1 MTAPLAGIKVVEI
14 SVAMAGPF
22 CGMLLGDYGADV
34 IKIERTGVGDDSR
47 AWSPYFHGAMGYYYA
62 SANRNKRGMA
72 LDLKTEEG
80 VRIARALIEDADVL
94 VHNYRVG
101 ALERLGLDYE
111 SLSRVNPRLIYCAIS
126 GFGASGPL
134 SKEPANDL
142 FMQAYAGSMSITG
155 DPEGSPA
162 KMGMSVADVG
172 GGMFGAIGVMMAL
185 ETRHRTG
192 RGQRVDTSL
201 LEGHMAM
208 LAQFFTR
215 YFSSGEVPGPSGSG
229 ALTSP
234 TYRAYQASDQWI
246 VISAFNQRM
255 WKGLCAALEQLGWLE
270 DSRFMDPQ
278 MRALNRPLL
287 IQMIGDEIIKQ
298 PLSYWESRLKEND
311 VPCSPVN
318 TIDKVVTQPQV
329 HARDMIQEIEL
340 EGLGMMSM
348 AGLPIKMGESPGA
361 IRLPPPRLGQHTEEI
376 LKEMGYPQERIKTLA
391 EQGAI
396 GLDPGWVQVEAT
408 PSSPG

>member
-1 MTAPLAGIKVVEI
+1 MTAPLEGIKVVEI

-34 IKIERTGVGDDSR
+34 IKIERTEVGDDSR

-126 GFGASGPL
+126 GFGATGPL

-201 LEGHMAM
+201 LEGHMSM

-255 WKGLCAALEQLGWLE
+255 WKGLCAALDQPAWLE
-270 DSRFMDPQ
+270 DPRFIDPQ
-278 MRALNRPLL
+278 MRSLNRPLL
-287 IQMIGDEIIKQ
+287 IELIGAEIIKQ
-298 PLSYWESRLKEND
+298 PLAYWEPRLKEND

-318 TIDKVVTQPQV
+318 TIDKVVVQPQV
-329 HARDMIQEIEL
+329 HARDMVKEIEL

-348 AGLPIKMGESPGA
+348 AGLPIKLSDSPGSV
-361 IRLPPPRLGQHTEEI
+361 RLPPPRLGQHTAEI
-376 LKEMGYPQERIKTLA
+376 LKAMGYTEEKIQTLA
-391 EQGAI
+391 AQGAI
-396 GLDPGWVQVEAT
+396 GLDPGWVKLEAT
-408 PSSPG
+408 PSSQG

>member
-34 IKIERTGVGDDSR
+34 IKIERTEVGDDSR
-47 AWSPYFHGAMGYYYA
+47 AWSPFFHDSLSYYYA
-62 SANRNKRGMA
+62 AANRNKRGMA
-72 LDLKTEEG
+72 IDLKTPEG
-80 VRIARALIEDADVL
+80 VKIARELIEQADVL

-101 ALERLGLDYE
+101 ALERLGLDYD
-111 SLSRVNPRLIYCAIS
+111 SLSKVNPRLVYCAIS
-126 GFGASGPL
+126 GFGATGPL

-172 GGMFGAIGVMMAL
+172 AGMFGAIGVMMAL

-255 WKGLCAALEQLGWLE
+255 WKGLCAALEKPEWL
-270 DSRFMDPQ
+270 DDPRFINPQ
-278 MRALNRPLL
+278 MRSDNRALMIKL
-287 IQMIGDEIIKQ
+287 IGAIIITQ
-298 PLSYWESRLKEND
+298 PLAYWEKRLIENE

-318 TIDKVVTQPQV
+318 TIDKVVQQPQV
-329 HARDMIQEIEL
+329 HARDMVQEMNL
-340 EGLGMMSM
+340 DGLGMMSM
-348 AGLPIKMGESPGA
+348 AGLPIKFSESPGA
-361 IRLPPPRLGQHTEEI
+361 IRLPPPRLGQHTAEI
-376 LKEMGYPQERIKTLA
+376 LAESGYSPDQIADLA
-391 EQGAI
+391 RSGAF
-396 GLDPGWVQVEAT
+396 GLDPGWIKVA
-408 PSSPG
+408 SAGGA

>member
-34 IKIERTGVGDDSR
+34 IKIERTEVGDDSR
-47 AWSPYFHGAMGYYYA
+47 AWSPFFHDSLSYYYA
-62 SANRNKRGMA
+62 AANRNKRGMA
-72 LDLKTEEG
+72 IDLKTPEG
-80 VRIARALIEDADVL
+80 VKIARELIEQADVL

-111 SLSRVNPRLIYCAIS
+111 SLSKVNPRLVYCAIS
-126 GFGASGPL
+126 GFGATGPL

-172 GGMFGAIGVMMAL
+172 AGMFGAIGVMMAL

-255 WKGLCAALEQLGWLE
+255 WKGLCTALDKLEWL
-270 DSRFMDPQ
+270 DDPRFINPQ
-278 MRALNRPLL
+278 MRSDNRGLMIKL
-287 IQMIGDEIIKQ
+287 IGAIIITQ
-298 PLSYWESRLKEND
+298 PLAYWEKRLIENE

-318 TIDKVVTQPQV
+318 TIDKVVQQPQV
-329 HARDMIQEIEL
+329 HARDMVQEMNL
-340 EGLGMMSM
+340 DGLGMMSM
-348 AGLPIKMGESPGA
+348 AGLPIKFSESPGA
-361 IRLPPPRLGQHTEEI
+361 IRLPPPRLGQHTAEI
-376 LKEMGYPQERIKTLA
+376 LAESGYSPDQIADLA
-391 EQGAI
+391 RSGAI
-396 GLDPGWVQVEAT
+396 GLDPGWVKVAST
-408 PSSPG
+408 GGA

>member
-47 AWSPYFHGAMGYYYA
+47 AWSPYFHGSMGYYYA
-62 SANRNKRGMA
+62 AANRSKRGMA

-80 VRIARALIEDADVL
+80 VKIARTLIEQADVL

-101 ALERLGLDYE
+101 ALERLGLDFE
-111 SLSRVNPRLIYCAIS
+111 SLYRVNPRLIYCAIS
-126 GFGASGPL
+126 GFGATGPL

-255 WKGLCAALEQLGWLE
+255 WKGLCAALDQPGWLE
-270 DSRFMDPQ
+270 DPRFIDPQ
-278 MRALNRPLL
+278 MRSLNRPLL
-287 IQMIGDEIIKQ
+287 IQLIGAEIIKQ
-298 PLSYWESRLKEND
+298 PLAYWEKRLKEND

-318 TIDKVVTQPQV
+318 TIDKVVKQPQV
-329 HARDMIQEIEL
+329 LARDMVHDIEL

-348 AGLPIKMGESPGA
+348 AGLPIKFSDSSGS
-361 IRLPPPRLGQHTEEI
+361 IRLPPPRLGQHTAQI
-376 LKEMGYPQERIKTLA
+376 LTEMGYSESGIQTLA
-391 EQGAI
+391 AQGVI
-396 GLDPGWVQVEAT
+396 GLDPGWVTVETT
-408 PSSPG
+408 PSPQG

>member
-34 IKIERTGVGDDSR
+34 IKIERTEVGDDSR
-47 AWSPYFHGAMGYYYA
+47 AWSPFFHDSLSYYYA
-62 SANRNKRGMA
+62 AANRNKRGMA
-72 LDLKTEEG
+72 IDLKTPEG
-80 VRIARALIEDADVL
+80 VKIARELIEQADVL

-111 SLSRVNPRLIYCAIS
+111 SLSKVNPRLVYCAIS
-126 GFGASGPL
+126 GFGATGPL

-172 GGMFGAIGVMMAL
+172 AGMFGAIGVMMAL

-192 RGQRVDTSL
+192 CGQRVDTSL

-255 WKGLCAALEQLGWLE
+255 WKGLCTALDKLEWL
-270 DSRFMDPQ
+270 DDPRFINPQ
-278 MRALNRPLL
+278 MRSDNRALMIKL
-287 IQMIGDEIIKQ
+287 IGAIIITQ
-298 PLSYWESRLKEND
+298 PLVYWEKRLIENE

-318 TIDKVVTQPQV
+318 TIDKVVQQPQV
-329 HARDMIQEIEL
+329 HARDMVQEMSL

-348 AGLPIKMGESPGA
+348 AGLPIKFSESPGA
-361 IRLPPPRLGQHTEEI
+361 IRLPPPRLGQHTAEI
-376 LKEMGYPQERIKTLA
+376 LAESGYSPDQIAELA
-391 EQGAI
+391 RSGAV
-396 GLDPGWVQVEAT
+396 GLDPGWVKVA
-408 PSSPG
+408 SADGA

>member
-34 IKIERTGVGDDSR
+34 IKIERTEVGDDSR
-47 AWSPYFHGAMGYYYA
+47 AWSPYFHDSMSYYYA
-62 SANRNKRGMA
+62 AANRNKRGMA
-72 LDLKTEEG
+72 IDLKTPEG
-80 VRIARALIEDADVL
+80 VKIARELIEQADVL

-111 SLSRVNPRLIYCAIS
+111 SLSKINPRLIYCAIS
-126 GFGASGPL
+126 GFGATGPL

-172 GGMFGAIGVMMAL
+172 AGMFGAIGVMMAL

-255 WKGLCAALEQLGWLE
+255 WKGLCAALEKPEWLE
-270 DSRFMDPQ
+270 DPRFINPQ
-278 MRALNRPLL
+278 MRSDNRALMIQLISAIIITKPLA
-287 IQMIGDEIIKQ
+287 
-298 PLSYWESRLKEND
+298 YWEKRLIENE

-318 TIDKVVTQPQV
+318 TIDKVVQQPQV
-329 HARDMIQEIEL
+329 HARDMVQEMNL
-340 EGLGMMSM
+340 DGLGMMSM
-348 AGLPIKMGESPGA
+348 AGLPIKFSDSPGA
-361 IRLPPPRLGQHTEEI
+361 IRLPPPRLGQHTAEI
-376 LKEMGYPQERIKTLA
+376 LAESGYTHDQISELA
-391 EQGAI
+391 RSGAV
-396 GLDPGWVQVEAT
+396 GLDPGWIKV
-408 PSSPG
+408 SSAS

>member
-255 WKGLCAALEQLGWLE
+255 WKGLCAALEQPDWLE

>member
-1 MTAPLAGIKVVEI
+1 
-14 SVAMAGPF
+14 MA
-22 CGMLLGDYGADV
+22 
-34 IKIERTGVGDDSR
+34 I
-47 AWSPYFHGAMGYYYA
+47 
-62 SANRNKRGMA
+62 
-72 LDLKTEEG
+72 DLKTPEG
-80 VRIARALIEDADVL
+80 VKIARELIEQADVL

-111 SLSRVNPRLIYCAIS
+111 SLSKVNPRLVYCAIS
-126 GFGASGPL
+126 GFGATGPL

-172 GGMFGAIGVMMAL
+172 AGMFGAIGVMMAL

-255 WKGLCAALEQLGWLE
+255 WKGLCTALDKLEWLE
-270 DSRFMDPQ
+270 DPRFINPQ
-278 MRALNRPLL
+278 MRSDNRGLMIKL
-287 IQMIGDEIIKQ
+287 IGAIIITQ
-298 PLSYWESRLKEND
+298 PLAYWEKRLIENE

-318 TIDKVVTQPQV
+318 TIDKVVQQPQV
-329 HARDMIQEIEL
+329 HARDMVQEMSL

-348 AGLPIKMGESPGA
+348 AGLPIKFSESPGA
-361 IRLPPPRLGQHTEEI
+361 IRLPPPRLGQHTAEI
-376 LKEMGYPQERIKTLA
+376 LAESGYSPDQIADLA
-391 EQGAI
+391 RSGAI
-396 GLDPGWVQVEAT
+396 GLDPGWVKVAST
-408 PSSPG
+408 GGA

>member
-34 IKIERTGVGDDSR
+34 IKIERTEVGDDSR
-47 AWSPYFHGAMGYYYA
+47 AWSPFFHDSLSYYYA
-62 SANRNKRGMA
+62 AANRNKRGMA
-72 LDLKTEEG
+72 IDLKTPEG
-80 VRIARALIEDADVL
+80 VKIARELIEQADVL

-101 ALERLGLDYE
+101 ALERLGLDYD
-111 SLSRVNPRLIYCAIS
+111 SLSKVNPRLVYCAIS
-126 GFGASGPL
+126 GFGATGPL

-172 GGMFGAIGVMMAL
+172 AGMFGAIGVMMAL

-255 WKGLCAALEQLGWLE
+255 WKGLCAALEKPEWL
-270 DSRFMDPQ
+270 DDPRFINPQ
-278 MRALNRPLL
+278 MRSDNRALMIKL
-287 IQMIGDEIIKQ
+287 IGAIIITQ
-298 PLSYWESRLKEND
+298 PLAYWEKRLIENE

-318 TIDKVVTQPQV
+318 TIDKVVQQPQV
-329 HARDMIQEIEL
+329 HARDMVQEMNL
-340 EGLGMMSM
+340 DGLGMMSM
-348 AGLPIKMGESPGA
+348 AGLPIKFSESPGA
-361 IRLPPPRLGQHTEEI
+361 IRLPPPRLGQHTAEI
-376 LKEMGYPQERIKTLA
+376 LAESGYSPDQIADLA
-391 EQGAI
+391 RSGAI
-396 GLDPGWVQVEAT
+396 GLDPGWVKVAST
-408 PSSPG
+408 GGA

>member
-1 MTAPLAGIKVVEI
+1 
-14 SVAMAGPF
+14 
-22 CGMLLGDYGADV
+22 
-34 IKIERTGVGDDSR
+34 
-47 AWSPYFHGAMGYYYA
+47 
-62 SANRNKRGMA
+62 
-72 LDLKTEEG
+72 

-208 LAQFFTR
+208 LAQFSRVIFQVAR
-215 YFSSGEVPGPSGSG
+215 FPGQAEV
-229 ALTSP
+229 
-234 TYRAYQASDQWI
+234 
-246 VISAFNQRM
+246 
-255 WKGLCAALEQLGWLE
+255 
-270 DSRFMDPQ
+270 
-278 MRALNRPLL
+278 
-287 IQMIGDEIIKQ
+287 
-298 PLSYWESRLKEND
+298 
-311 VPCSPVN
+311 
-318 TIDKVVTQPQV
+318 
-329 HARDMIQEIEL
+329 AR
-340 EGLGMMSM
+340 
-348 AGLPIKMGESPGA
+348 
-361 IRLPPPRLGQHTEEI
+361 
-376 LKEMGYPQERIKTLA
+376 
-391 EQGAI
+391 
-396 GLDPGWVQVEAT
+396 
-408 PSSPG
+408 

>member
-34 IKIERTGVGDDSR
+34 IKIERTEVGDDSR
-47 AWSPYFHGAMGYYYA
+47 AWSPFFHDSLSYYYA
-62 SANRNKRGMA
+62 AANRNKRGMA
-72 LDLKTEEG
+72 IDLKTPEG
-80 VRIARALIEDADVL
+80 VKIARELIEQADVL

-101 ALERLGLDYE
+101 ALERLGLDYD
-111 SLSRVNPRLIYCAIS
+111 SLSKVNPRLVYCAIS
-126 GFGASGPL
+126 GFGATGPL

-172 GGMFGAIGVMMAL
+172 AGMFGAIGVMMAL

-255 WKGLCAALEQLGWLE
+255 WKGLCAALEKPEWL
-270 DSRFMDPQ
+270 DDPRFINPQ
-278 MRALNRPLL
+278 MRSDNRALMIKL
-287 IQMIGDEIIKQ
+287 IGAIIITQ
-298 PLSYWESRLKEND
+298 PLAYWEKRLIENE

-318 TIDKVVTQPQV
+318 TIDKVVQQPQV
-329 HARDMIQEIEL
+329 HARDMIQEMNL
-340 EGLGMMSM
+340 DGLGMMSM
-348 AGLPIKMGESPGA
+348 AGLPIKFSESPGA
-361 IRLPPPRLGQHTEEI
+361 IRLPPPRLGQHTAEI
-376 LKEMGYPQERIKTLA
+376 LAESGYSPGQIADLA
-391 EQGAI
+391 RSGAI
-396 GLDPGWVQVEAT
+396 GLDPGWIKVA
-408 PSSPG
+408 SAGGA

>member
-34 IKIERTGVGDDSR
+34 IKIERTEVGDDSR
-47 AWSPYFHGAMGYYYA
+47 AWSPFFHDSLSYYYA
-62 SANRNKRGMA
+62 AANRNKRGMA
-72 LDLKTEEG
+72 IDLKSPEG
-80 VRIARALIEDADVL
+80 VKIARELIEQADVL

-111 SLSRVNPRLIYCAIS
+111 SLSKVNPRLVYCAIS
-126 GFGASGPL
+126 GFGATGPL

-172 GGMFGAIGVMMAL
+172 AGMFGAIGVMMAL

-192 RGQRVDTSL
+192 CGQRVDTSL

-255 WKGLCAALEQLGWLE
+255 WKGLCTALDKLEWL
-270 DSRFMDPQ
+270 DDPRFINPQ
-278 MRALNRPLL
+278 MRSDNRALMIKL
-287 IQMIGDEIIKQ
+287 IGAIIITQ
-298 PLSYWESRLKEND
+298 PLVYWEKRLIENE

-318 TIDKVVTQPQV
+318 TIDKVVQQPQV
-329 HARDMIQEIEL
+329 HARDMVQEMSL

-348 AGLPIKMGESPGA
+348 AGLPIKFSESPGA
-361 IRLPPPRLGQHTEEI
+361 IRLPPPRLGQHTAEI
-376 LKEMGYPQERIKTLA
+376 LAESGYSPDQIAELA
-391 EQGAI
+391 RSGAV
-396 GLDPGWVQVEAT
+396 GLDPGWVKVA
-408 PSSPG
+408 SADGA

>member
-34 IKIERTGVGDDSR
+34 IKIERTEVGDDSR
-47 AWSPYFHGAMGYYYA
+47 AWSPFFHDSLSYYYA
-62 SANRNKRGMA
+62 AANRNKRGMA
-72 LDLKTEEG
+72 IDLKTPEG
-80 VRIARALIEDADVL
+80 VKIARELIEQADVL

-111 SLSRVNPRLIYCAIS
+111 SLSKVNPRLVYCAIS
-126 GFGASGPL
+126 GFGATGPL

-172 GGMFGAIGVMMAL
+172 AGMFGAIGVMMAL

-255 WKGLCAALEQLGWLE
+255 WKGLCTALDKLEWL
-270 DSRFMDPQ
+270 DDPRFINPQ
-278 MRALNRPLL
+278 MRSDNRALMIKL
-287 IQMIGDEIIKQ
+287 IDAIIIMQ
-298 PLSYWESRLKEND
+298 PLAYWEKRLIENE

-318 TIDKVVTQPQV
+318 TIDKVVQQPQV
-329 HARDMIQEIEL
+329 HARDMVQEMSL

-348 AGLPIKMGESPGA
+348 AGLPIKFSESPGA
-361 IRLPPPRLGQHTEEI
+361 IRLPPPRLGQHTAEI
-376 LKEMGYPQERIKTLA
+376 LAESGYSPDQIAELA
-391 EQGAI
+391 RSGAV
-396 GLDPGWVQVEAT
+396 GLDPGWVKVA
-408 PSSPG
+408 SAGGA

>member
-1 MTAPLAGIKVVEI
+1 MTAPLVGIKVVEI

-47 AWSPYFHGAMGYYYA
+47 AWSPYFHESMSYYYA
-62 SANRNKRGMA
+62 AANRNKRGMA
-72 LDLKTEEG
+72 IDLKTTEG
-80 VRIARALIEDADVL
+80 VQIARQLIEEADVF
-94 VHNYRVG
+94 VHNYRMG
-101 ALERLGLDYE
+101 ALDRLGLDYE
-111 SLSRVNPRLIYCAIS
+111 SLSKVNPRLVYCAIS
-126 GFGASGPL
+126 GFGATGPL
-134 SKEPANDL
+134 SREPANDL

-172 GGMFGAIGVMMAL
+172 AGMFGAMGIMMAL
-185 ETRHRTG
+185 EARHRTG

-201 LEGHMAM
+201 LEGHMSM

-255 WKGLCAALEQLGWLE
+255 WKGLCAALEKPEWLE
-270 DSRFMDPQ
+270 DPRFIDPQ
-278 MRALNRPLL
+278 MRSLNRVLMIDL
-287 IQMIGDEIIKQ
+287 ISAEIIQQ
-298 PLSYWESRLKEND
+298 PLSYWEVRLKQND

-318 TIDKVVTQPQV
+318 TIDKVAIQPQV
-329 HARDMIQEIEL
+329 KARDMIQEMEL

-348 AGLPIKMGESPGA
+348 AGLPIKFSESPGA
-361 IRLPPPRLGQHTEEI
+361 VRLPPPRLGQHTAEV
-376 LKEMGYPQERIKTLA
+376 LAEMGYTATQIQTLTQ
-391 EQGAI
+391 QGTI
-396 GLDPGWVQVEAT
+396 GLDPGWVKVEAT
-408 PSSPG
+408 PSS

>member
-1 MTAPLAGIKVVEI
+1 MTAPLEGIKVVEI

-34 IKIERTGVGDDSR
+34 IKIERTEVGDDSR

-126 GFGASGPL
+126 GFGATGPL

-201 LEGHMAM
+201 LEGHMSM

-255 WKGLCAALEQLGWLE
+255 WKGLCAALDQPTWLE
-270 DSRFMDPQ
+270 DPRFIDPQ
-278 MRALNRPLL
+278 MRSLNRPLL
-287 IQMIGDEIIKQ
+287 IELIGAEIIKQ
-298 PLSYWESRLKEND
+298 PLAYWEPRLKEND

-318 TIDKVVTQPQV
+318 TIDKVVVQPQV
-329 HARDMIQEIEL
+329 HARDMVKEIEL

-348 AGLPIKMGESPGA
+348 AGLPIKLSDSPGSV
-361 IRLPPPRLGQHTEEI
+361 RLPPPRLGQHTAEI
-376 LKEMGYPQERIKTLA
+376 LKAMGYTEEKIQTLA
-391 EQGAI
+391 AQGAI
-396 GLDPGWVQVEAT
+396 GLDPGWVKLEAT
-408 PSSPG
+408 PSSQG

>member
-47 AWSPYFHGAMGYYYA
+47 AWSPYFHGSMGYYYA

-80 VRIARALIEDADVL
+80 VQIARALIEDADVL

-255 WKGLCAALEQLGWLE
+255 WKGLCAALEQPGWVE
-270 DSRFMDPQ
+270 DARFIDPQ
-278 MRALNRPLL
+278 MRSLNRPLL
-287 IQMIGDEIIKQ
+287 IKMIGDEIIKQ
-298 PLSYWESRLKEND
+298 PLSYWEARLKEND

-329 HARDMIQEIEL
+329 QARDMIQEIEL

-348 AGLPIKMGESPGA
+348 AGLPIKMGESPGS
-361 IRLPPPRLGQHTEEI
+361 IRLPPPRLGQHTAEI
-376 LKEMGYPQERIKTLA
+376 LAEMGYAQERIRTLA

-396 GLDPGWVQVEAT
+396 GLDPGWVKVETT

>member
-80 VRIARALIEDADVL
+80 VQIARALIEDADVL

-111 SLSRVNPRLIYCAIS
+111 SLSHVNPRLIYCAIS

-255 WKGLCAALEQLGWLE
+255 WRGLCAALEQPSWLE
-270 DSRFMDPQ
+270 DPRFIDPQ
-278 MRALNRPLL
+278 MRSLNRPLL
-287 IQMIGDEIIKQ
+287 IKMIGDEIIKQ
-298 PLSYWESRLKEND
+298 PLSYWESRLKAND

-318 TIDKVVTQPQV
+318 TIDKVVMQPQV

-348 AGLPIKMGESPGA
+348 AGLPIKMSESPGSV
-361 IRLPPPRLGQHTEEI
+361 RLPPPRLGQHTAEI
-376 LKEMGYPQERIKTLA
+376 LTEMGYAQERIKTLA

-396 GLDPGWVQVEAT
+396 GLDPGWIKVEAT
-408 PSSPG
+408 PSSAG

>member
-34 IKIERTGVGDDSR
+34 IKIERTEVGDDSR
-47 AWSPYFHGAMGYYYA
+47 AWSPFFHDSMSYYYA
-62 SANRNKRGMA
+62 AANRNKRGMA
-72 LDLKTEEG
+72 IDLKTPEG
-80 VRIARALIEDADVL
+80 VKIARELIEQADVL

-111 SLSRVNPRLIYCAIS
+111 SLAKVNPRLVYCAIS
-126 GFGASGPL
+126 GFGATGPL

-172 GGMFGAIGVMMAL
+172 AGMFGAMGVMMAL

-255 WKGLCAALEQLGWLE
+255 WKGLCAALEKPEWLE
-270 DSRFMDPQ
+270 DPRFINPQ
-278 MRALNRPLL
+278 MRSDNRALMIQL
-287 IQMIGDEIIKQ
+287 IGAIIITQ
-298 PLSYWESRLKEND
+298 PLAYWEKRLIENE

-318 TIDKVVTQPQV
+318 TIDKVVQQPQV
-329 HARDMIQEIEL
+329 HARDMVQEMSL
-340 EGLGMMSM
+340 DGLGMMSM
-348 AGLPIKMGESPGA
+348 AGLPIKFSDSPGA
-361 IRLPPPRLGQHTEEI
+361 IRLPPPRLGQHSAEI
-376 LKEMGYPQERIKTLA
+376 LGELGYPAEKIAALA
-391 EQGAI
+391 ESGAV
-396 GLDPGWVQVEAT
+396 GLDPGWVKVGSA
-408 PSSPG
+408 PNA

>member
-34 IKIERTGVGDDSR
+34 IKIERTEVGDDSR
-47 AWSPYFHGAMGYYYA
+47 AWSPFFHDAMSYYYA
-62 SANRNKRGMA
+62 AANRNKRGMA
-72 LDLKTEEG
+72 IDLKTPEG
-80 VRIARALIEDADVL
+80 VKIARELIEQADVL

-111 SLSRVNPRLIYCAIS
+111 SLAKVNPRLVYCAIS
-126 GFGASGPL
+126 GFGATGPL

-155 DPEGSPA
+155 DPDGSPA

-172 GGMFGAIGVMMAL
+172 AGMFGAMGVMMAL

-255 WKGLCAALEQLGWLE
+255 WKGLCAALEKPEWLE
-270 DSRFMDPQ
+270 DPRFINPQ
-278 MRALNRPLL
+278 MRSENRALMIQL
-287 IQMIGDEIIKQ
+287 IGAIIITQ
-298 PLSYWESRLKEND
+298 PLAYWEKRLIENE

-318 TIDKVVTQPQV
+318 TIDKVVQQPQV
-329 HARDMIQEIEL
+329 HARDMVQEMSL
-340 EGLGMMSM
+340 DGLGMMSM
-348 AGLPIKMGESPGA
+348 AGLPIKFSDSPGA
-361 IRLPPPRLGQHTEEI
+361 IRLPPPRLGQHSAEI
-376 LKEMGYPQERIKTLA
+376 LGELGYSAEKITALA
-391 EQGAI
+391 ESGAI
-396 GLDPGWVQVEAT
+396 GLDLGWVKVA
-408 PSSPG
+408 SASGA

>member
-1 MTAPLAGIKVVEI
+1 MTAPLQGIKVVEI

-47 AWSPYFHGAMGYYYA
+47 AWSPFFHESMGYYYA
-62 SANRNKRGMA
+62 AANRNKRGMA
-72 LDLKTEEG
+72 IDLKTQEG
-80 VRIARALIEDADVL
+80 VQIARTLIENADVL

-111 SLSRVNPRLIYCAIS
+111 SLSRVNPRLVYCAIS
-126 GFGASGPL
+126 GFGATGPL
-134 SKEPANDL
+134 STEPANDL

-172 GGMFGAIGVMMAL
+172 AGMFGAIGVMMAL

-192 RGQRVDTSL
+192 RGQRVETSL

-215 YFSSGEVPGPSGSG
+215 YFASGEVPGPSGSG

-255 WKGLCAALEQLGWLE
+255 WKGLCVALEKSEWLV
-270 DSRFMDPQ
+270 DPRFIGPQ
-278 MRALNRPLL
+278 MRSLNRQLMIEL
-287 IQMIGDEIIKQ
+287 IGTEIIRQ
-298 PLSYWESRLKEND
+298 PLSYWEKRLKEND

-318 TIDKVVTQPQV
+318 TIDKVAVQPQV
-329 HARDMIQEIEL
+329 QARDMIQEMEL
-340 EGLGMMSM
+340 EGLGMMKM
-348 AGLPIKMGESPGA
+348 AGLPIKFSESPGA
-361 IRLPPPRLGQHTEEI
+361 VRLPPPRLGQHTAEV
-376 LKEMGYPQERIKTLA
+376 LAEMGYSPTQIQSLA

-396 GLDPGWVQVEAT
+396 GLDPGWVKVEAA
-408 PSSPG
+408 PGG

>member
-22 CGMLLGDYGADV
+22 CGMLLGDYGAEV
-34 IKIERTGVGDDSR
+34 IKIERTEVGDDSR
-47 AWSPYFHGAMGYYYA
+47 AWSPFFHDSLSYYYA
-62 SANRNKRGMA
+62 AANRNKRGMA
-72 LDLKTEEG
+72 IDLKTHEG
-80 VRIARALIEDADVL
+80 VKIARELIEQADVL

-101 ALERLGLDYE
+101 ALERLGLDYD
-111 SLSRVNPRLIYCAIS
+111 SLAKVNPRLVYCAIS
-126 GFGASGPL
+126 GFGATGPL

-172 GGMFGAIGVMMAL
+172 AGMFGAMGVMMAL

-255 WKGLCAALEQLGWLE
+255 WKGLCAALEKPEWLE
-270 DSRFMDPQ
+270 DPRFINPQ
-278 MRALNRPLL
+278 MRSDNRALMIKL
-287 IQMIGDEIIKQ
+287 IGAIIITQ
-298 PLSYWESRLKEND
+298 PLAYWEKRLIENA

-318 TIDKVVTQPQV
+318 TIDKVVQQPQV
-329 HARDMIQEIEL
+329 HARDMIQEMNL

-348 AGLPIKMGESPGA
+348 AGLPIKFSESPGVV
-361 IRLPPPRLGQHTEEI
+361 RLPPPRLGQHTAEI
-376 LKEMGYPQERIKTLA
+376 LSESGYSAEKIAQLA
-391 EQGAI
+391 ASGAV
-396 GLDPGWVQVEAT
+396 GLDPGWVKVKST
-408 PSSPG
+408 PGS

>member
-126 GFGASGPL
+126 GFGATGPL

-255 WKGLCAALEQLGWLE
+255 WKGLCAALEQPAWLE
-270 DSRFMDPQ
+270 DSRFIDPQ

-287 IQMIGDEIIKQ
+287 IQLIGAEIIKQ
-298 PLSYWESRLKEND
+298 PLSYWEKRLKEND

-318 TIDKVVTQPQV
+318 TIDKVVEQPQV
-329 HARDMIQEIEL
+329 LARDMVQEIEL

-348 AGLPIKMGESPGA
+348 AGLPIKFSESPGSV
-361 IRLPPPRLGQHTEEI
+361 RLPPPRLGQHTAEI
-376 LKEMGYPQERIKTLA
+376 LTEMGYAQEQINVLA

-396 GLDPGWVQVEAT
+396 GLDQGWVNVEAT
-408 PSSPG
+408 PNSPG

>member
-34 IKIERTGVGDDSR
+34 IKIERTEVGDDSR
-47 AWSPYFHGAMGYYYA
+47 AWSPFFHDSLSYYYA
-62 SANRNKRGMA
+62 AANRNKRGMA
-72 LDLKTEEG
+72 IDLKSPEG
-80 VRIARALIEDADVL
+80 VKIARELIEQADVL

-111 SLSRVNPRLIYCAIS
+111 SLSKVNPRLVYCAIS
-126 GFGASGPL
+126 GFGATGPL

-172 GGMFGAIGVMMAL
+172 AGMFGAIGVMMAL

-255 WKGLCAALEQLGWLE
+255 WKGLCTALDKLEWL
-270 DSRFMDPQ
+270 DDPRFINPQ
-278 MRALNRPLL
+278 MRSDNRALMIKL
-287 IQMIGDEIIKQ
+287 IGAIIITQ
-298 PLSYWESRLKEND
+298 PLAYWEKRLIENE

-318 TIDKVVTQPQV
+318 TIDKVVQQPQV
-329 HARDMIQEIEL
+329 HARDMVQEMSL

-348 AGLPIKMGESPGA
+348 AGLPIKFSESPGA
-361 IRLPPPRLGQHTEEI
+361 IRLPPPRLGQHTAEI
-376 LKEMGYPQERIKTLA
+376 LAESGYSPDQITELA
-391 EQGAI
+391 RSGAV
-396 GLDPGWVQVEAT
+396 GLDPGWVKVA
-408 PSSPG
+408 SAGGA

>member
-34 IKIERTGVGDDSR
+34 IKIERTEVGDDSR
-47 AWSPYFHGAMGYYYA
+47 AWSPFFHDSMSYYYA
-62 SANRNKRGMA
+62 AANRNKRGMA
-72 LDLKTEEG
+72 IDLKTPEG
-80 VRIARALIEDADVL
+80 VKIARQLIEQADVL

-111 SLSRVNPRLIYCAIS
+111 SLAQVNPRLVYCAIS
-126 GFGASGPL
+126 GFGATGPL

-172 GGMFGAIGVMMAL
+172 AGMFGAMGVMMAL

-255 WKGLCAALEQLGWLE
+255 WKGLCTALEKPEWLE
-270 DSRFMDPQ
+270 DPRFINPQ
-278 MRALNRPLL
+278 MRSDNRALMIQL
-287 IQMIGDEIIKQ
+287 IGAIIITQ
-298 PLSYWESRLKEND
+298 PLAYWEKRLIENE

-318 TIDKVVTQPQV
+318 TIDKVVQQPQV
-329 HARDMIQEIEL
+329 HARDMVQEMSL
-340 EGLGMMSM
+340 DGLGMMSM
-348 AGLPIKMGESPGA
+348 AGLPIKFSDSPGA
-361 IRLPPPRLGQHTEEI
+361 IRLPPPRLGQHSADI
-376 LKEMGYPQERIKTLA
+376 LQELGYSAEKIATLA
-391 EQGAI
+391 DSGAV
-396 GLDPGWVQVEAT
+396 GLDPGWVKVA
-408 PSSPG
+408 SASGA

>member
-34 IKIERTGVGDDSR
+34 IKIERTEVGDDSR
-47 AWSPYFHGAMGYYYA
+47 AWSPFFHDSLSYYYA
-62 SANRNKRGMA
+62 AANRNKRGMA
-72 LDLKTEEG
+72 IDLKTPEG
-80 VRIARALIEDADVL
+80 VKIARELIEQADVL

-111 SLSRVNPRLIYCAIS
+111 SLSKVNPRLVYCAIS
-126 GFGASGPL
+126 GFGATGPL

-172 GGMFGAIGVMMAL
+172 AGMFGAIGVMMAL

-255 WKGLCAALEQLGWLE
+255 WKGLCIALDKLEWL
-270 DSRFMDPQ
+270 DDPRFINPQ
-278 MRALNRPLL
+278 MRSDNRGLMIKL
-287 IQMIGDEIIKQ
+287 IGAIVITQ
-298 PLSYWESRLKEND
+298 PLAYWEKRLIENE

-318 TIDKVVTQPQV
+318 TIDKVVQQPQV
-329 HARDMIQEIEL
+329 HARDMVQEMNL
-340 EGLGMMSM
+340 DGLGMMSM
-348 AGLPIKMGESPGA
+348 AGLPIKFSESPGA
-361 IRLPPPRLGQHTEEI
+361 IRLPPPRLGQHTAEI
-376 LKEMGYPQERIKTLA
+376 LAESGYSPDQIADLA
-391 EQGAI
+391 RSGAI
-396 GLDPGWVQVEAT
+396 GLDPGWVKVAST
-408 PSSPG
+408 GGA

>member
-47 AWSPYFHGAMGYYYA
+47 AWSPYFHGSMGYYYA

-80 VRIARALIEDADVL
+80 VQIARALIEDADVL

-255 WKGLCAALEQLGWLE
+255 WKGLCAALEQPDWLE
-270 DSRFMDPQ
+270 DTRFIDPQ
-278 MRALNRPLL
+278 MRSLNRPLL
-287 IQMIGDEIIKQ
+287 IKMIGDEIIKQ
-298 PLSYWESRLKEND
+298 PLSYWEARLKEND

-329 HARDMIQEIEL
+329 QARDMIQEIEL

-348 AGLPIKMGESPGA
+348 AGLPIKMGDSPGS
-361 IRLPPPRLGQHTEEI
+361 IRLPPPRLGQHTSEI
-376 LKEMGYPQERIKTLA
+376 LAEMGYAQERIKTLA

-396 GLDPGWVQVEAT
+396 GLDPGWVKVETT

>member
-34 IKIERTGVGDDSR
+34 IKIERTEVGDDSR
-47 AWSPYFHGAMGYYYA
+47 AWSPFFHDSMSYYYA
-62 SANRNKRGMA
+62 AANRNKRGMA
-72 LDLKTEEG
+72 IDLKTPEG
-80 VRIARALIEDADVL
+80 VEIARELIEHADVL

-111 SLSRVNPRLIYCAIS
+111 SLAKVNPRLVYCAIS
-126 GFGASGPL
+126 GFGATGPL

-172 GGMFGAIGVMMAL
+172 AGMFGAMGVMMAL

-255 WKGLCAALEQLGWLE
+255 WKGLCAALEKPEWLE
-270 DSRFMDPQ
+270 DPRFINPQ
-278 MRALNRPLL
+278 MRSDNRVLMIQL
-287 IQMIGDEIIKQ
+287 ISAIIITQ
-298 PLSYWESRLKEND
+298 PLSYWEKRLIENE

-318 TIDKVVTQPQV
+318 TIDKVVQQPQV
-329 HARDMIQEIEL
+329 HARNMVHEMSL
-340 EGLGMMSM
+340 NGLGMMSM
-348 AGLPIKMGESPGA
+348 AGLPIKFSDSPGA
-361 IRLPPPRLGQHTEEI
+361 IRLPPPRLGQHSADI
-376 LKEMGYPQERIKTLA
+376 LGELGYSAEKIAALA
-391 EQGAI
+391 ESGAI
-396 GLDPGWVQVEAT
+396 GLDPGWVKVA
-408 PSSPG
+408 SASGA

>member
-34 IKIERTGVGDDSR
+34 IKIERTEVGDDSR
-47 AWSPYFHGAMGYYYA
+47 AWSPFFHDSLSYYYA
-62 SANRNKRGMA
+62 AANRNKRGMA
-72 LDLKTEEG
+72 IDLKTPEG
-80 VRIARALIEDADVL
+80 VKIARELIEQADVL

-111 SLSRVNPRLIYCAIS
+111 SLSKVNPRLVYCAIS
-126 GFGASGPL
+126 GFGATGPL

-172 GGMFGAIGVMMAL
+172 AGMFGAIGVMMAL

-255 WKGLCAALEQLGWLE
+255 WKGLCTALDKLEWL
-270 DSRFMDPQ
+270 DDPRFINPQ
-278 MRALNRPLL
+278 MRSDNRALMIKL
-287 IQMIGDEIIKQ
+287 IGAIIITQ
-298 PLSYWESRLKEND
+298 PLVYWEKRLIENE

-318 TIDKVVTQPQV
+318 TIDKVVQQPQV
-329 HARDMIQEIEL
+329 HARDMVQEMNL
-340 EGLGMMSM
+340 DGLGMMSM
-348 AGLPIKMGESPGA
+348 AGLPIKFSESPGA
-361 IRLPPPRLGQHTEEI
+361 IRLPPPRLGQHTAEI
-376 LKEMGYPQERIKTLA
+376 LAESGYAPDQIAELA
-391 EQGAI
+391 RSGAV
-396 GLDPGWVQVEAT
+396 GLDPGWVKVA
-408 PSSPG
+408 SAGGA

>member
-34 IKIERTGVGDDSR
+34 IKIERTEVGDDSR
-47 AWSPYFHGAMGYYYA
+47 AWSPFFHDSLSYYYA
-62 SANRNKRGMA
+62 AANRNKRGMA
-72 LDLKTEEG
+72 IDLKTPEG
-80 VRIARALIEDADVL
+80 VKIARELIEQADVL

-111 SLSRVNPRLIYCAIS
+111 SLSKVNPRLVYCAIS
-126 GFGASGPL
+126 GFGATGPL

-172 GGMFGAIGVMMAL
+172 AGMFGAIGVMMAL

-255 WKGLCAALEQLGWLE
+255 WKGLCTALDKLEWL
-270 DSRFMDPQ
+270 DDPRFINPQ
-278 MRALNRPLL
+278 MRSDNRALMIKL
-287 IQMIGDEIIKQ
+287 IGAIIITQ
-298 PLSYWESRLKEND
+298 PLVYWEKRLIENE

-318 TIDKVVTQPQV
+318 TIDKDVQQPQV
-329 HARDMIQEIEL
+329 HARDMVQEMNL
-340 EGLGMMSM
+340 DGLGMMSM
-348 AGLPIKMGESPGA
+348 AGLPIKFSESPGA
-361 IRLPPPRLGQHTEEI
+361 IRLPPPRLGQHTAEI
-376 LKEMGYPQERIKTLA
+376 LAESGYSPDQIAELA
-391 EQGAI
+391 RSGAV
-396 GLDPGWVQVEAT
+396 GLDPGWVKVA
-408 PSSPG
+408 SAGGA

>member
-34 IKIERTGVGDDSR
+34 IKIERTDVGDDSR
-47 AWSPYFHGAMGYYYA
+47 AWSPFFYDSMSYYYA
-62 SANRNKRGMA
+62 AANRNKRGMA
-72 LDLKTEEG
+72 IDLKTPEG
-80 VRIARALIEDADVL
+80 VKIARELIEQADVL

-111 SLSRVNPRLIYCAIS
+111 SLAKVNPRLVYCAIS
-126 GFGASGPL
+126 GFGATGPL

-172 GGMFGAIGVMMAL
+172 AGMFGAMGVMMAL

-255 WKGLCAALEQLGWLE
+255 WKGLCAALEKPEWLE
-270 DSRFMDPQ
+270 DPRFINPQ
-278 MRALNRPLL
+278 MRSDNRALMIQL
-287 IQMIGDEIIKQ
+287 ISAIIITQ
-298 PLSYWESRLKEND
+298 PLAYWEKRLIENE

-318 TIDKVVTQPQV
+318 TIDKVVQQPQV
-329 HARDMIQEIEL
+329 HARDMVHEMSL
-340 EGLGMMSM
+340 DGLGMMSM
-348 AGLPIKMGESPGA
+348 AGLPIKFSDSPGA
-361 IRLPPPRLGQHTEEI
+361 IRLPPPRLGQHSAEI
-376 LKEMGYPQERIKTLA
+376 LSELGYSAEKIQALA
-391 EQGAI
+391 GSGAV
-396 GLDPGWVQVEAT
+396 GLDPGWVKVASA
-408 PSSPG
+408 PSA

>member
-34 IKIERTGVGDDSR
+34 IKIERTEVGDDSR

-126 GFGASGPL
+126 GFGATGPL

-201 LEGHMAM
+201 LEGHIAM
-208 LAQFFTR
+208 MAQFFTR

-255 WKGLCAALEQLGWLE
+255 WKGLCAALEQPAWLE
-270 DSRFMDPQ
+270 DPRFIDPQ

-287 IQMIGDEIIKQ
+287 IQLIGAEIIKQ
-298 PLSYWESRLKEND
+298 PLAYWEKRLKEND

-318 TIDKVVTQPQV
+318 TIDKVVEQPQV
-329 HARDMIQEIEL
+329 LARDMVQEIEL

-348 AGLPIKMGESPGA
+348 AGLPIKFSESPGSV
-361 IRLPPPRLGQHTEEI
+361 RLPPPRLGQHTAEI
-376 LKEMGYPQERIKTLA
+376 LTEMGYGSEQISVLA
-391 EQGAI
+391 EKGAI
-396 GLDPGWVQVEAT
+396 GLDPGWVKVEAT
-408 PSSPG
+408 PNSPG